1 MPRLELSR
9 DARQDLLEIAAYI
22 ARESG
27 SGRRGDAFLDAVFA
41 TCQTLASQPEMGQL
55 RTEFATGEYR
65 SFSVGSYVIFFQPT
79 RDGILVARV
88 LHGSRDH
95 YSVL

>member
-27 SGRRGDAFLDAVFA
+27 SRRRGDAFLDAVFA

>member
-1 MPRLELSR
+1 
-9 DARQDLLEIAAYI
+9 
-22 ARESG
+22 
-27 SGRRGDAFLDAVFA
+27 
-41 TCQTLASQPEMGQL
+41 MGQL
-55 RTEFATGEYR
+55 RTEFAAGEYR

>member
-27 SGRRGDAFLDAVFA
+27 SDRRGDEFLDAVFA
-41 TCQTLASQPEMGQL
+41 TCETLGSHPEMGQL

-65 SFSVGSYVIFFQPT
+65 SFSVGSYVIFFRPSEV
-79 RDGILVARV
+79 GFVVARV